1 MANVPTVTGC
11 TAYLTAAGMSAD
23 VDEVTAALAT
33 EIATQARRCRVPQ
46 VLDVD
51 GVTLVADYPADLE
64 EAVYRRV
71 AHNLALRG
79 LPLGV
84 SPTITDGAIAA
95 TRVGGLDAEVGRLE
109 AGFRKVVFG

>member
-1 MANVPTVTGC
+1 MIPDVTGC
-11 TAYLTAAGMSAD
+11 TAYLDAAGMTWD
-23 VDEVTAALAT
+23 PTTIEAALDAET
-33 EIATQARRCRVPQ
+33 VAQAARCRIPQ

-51 GVTLVADYPADLE
+51 GITYVDDYPADLV
-64 EAVYRRV
+64 EALYRRV

-84 SPTITDGAIAA
+84 SPTITDGAVAA

-109 AGFRKVVFG
+109 APYRKVVFG